1 MYTTPDED
9 RSDIYLSGAV
19 YVLGPEV
26 FRIITSGITLPEPLN
41 AVLQLVIAVSTTVLV
56 PFLLMRYRKERLST
70 FGFNG
75 DLAVA
80 AQGLLASLPIPAAY
94 VLANV
99 LAAEPDV
106 LAGVR
111 VYDAA
116 QGPLLDWVVLNWV
129 VLMISGLC
137 VALLAI
143 YVTVKARTAFR
154 ADPGYIRTVMVRLAR
169 ILAIAAGIASVLLFA
184 TMSLQGG
191 VPVLRLAVLLVPL
204 GAAAMLWLIYRTVPG
219 SLLTSRATLLT
230 PMVVMAI
237 GSVSL
242 FGPAISFVF
251 GLWMGSLLADVAL
264 AIAVLTETRRS
275 AWAPLGLAAG
285 LVFLSPLLV

>member
-19 YVLGPEV
+19 YVLGPEI
-26 FRIITSGITLPEPLN
+26 FTIITSGISLPRPFDLLLSLLI
-41 AVLQLVIAVSTTVLV
+41 VLATTVLT

-75 DLAVA
+75 DVA
-80 AQGLLASLPIPAAY
+80 LVGQGLLLSLPIPLAH
-94 VLANV
+94 VLGNV
-99 LAAEPDV
+99 LNRLGAGGGDV

-116 QGPLLDWVVLNWV
+116 QVGLLEGLITI
-129 VLMISGLC
+129 ISGFC

-154 ADPGYIRTVMVRLAR
+154 ADPGYIRSVMFRLGR
-169 ILAIAAGIASVLLFA
+169 IVGIVAGVASVLLFA
-184 TMSLQGG
+184 TVTLQAGTPAVG
-191 VPVLRLAVLLVPL
+191 FAVFLAPL
-204 GAAAMLWLIYRTVPG
+204 GVAATVWLIYRSVPG

-230 PMVVMAI
+230 PMVVLAI
-237 GSVSL
+237 GSVRL
-242 FGPAISFVF
+242 FGPAASLVS
-251 GLWMGSLLADVAL
+251 GLWVGAMLAGVAL
-264 AIAVLTETRRS
+264 AIAALNETRRS
-275 AWAPLGLAAG
+275 AWAPLGL
-285 LVFLSPLLV
+285 SPLLG

>member
-19 YVLGPEV
+19 YVLGPEI
-26 FRIITSGITLPEPLN
+26 FRIITSGITLPKPLD

-94 VLANV
+94 LLANV
-99 LAAEPDV
+99 LAGAPDV

-116 QGPLLDWVVLNWV
+116 QGPLLDWVVL
-129 VLMISGLC
+129 MISGLC
-137 VALLAI
+137 VGLLAI

-154 ADPGYIRTVMVRLAR
+154 ADPGYIRTLMVRVGR
-169 ILAIAAGIASVLLFA
+169 FVAIAAAVASVLLFA

-191 VPVLRLAVLLVPL
+191 APVLRLAVLLVPL
-204 GAAAMLWLIYRTVPG
+204 GAAATLWLIYRTVPG

-237 GSVSL
+237 GSLSL
-242 FGPAISFVF
+242 FGPAIGFVF
-251 GLWMGSLLADVAL
+251 GLWMGSLLAGVAL

-285 LVFLSPLLV
+285 LVFLSPLLT

>member
-19 YVLGPEV
+19 YVLGPEI
-26 FRIITSGITLPEPLN
+26 FRIITSGISLPGPLN
-41 AVLQLVIAVSTTVLV
+41 TVLNLVIVISTTVLV

-75 DLAVA
+75 DLPA
-80 AQGLLASLPIPAAY
+80 AGPGLLAALPIPVAY
-94 VLANV
+94 LLNNMLVPETDL
-99 LAAEPDV
+99 

-111 VYDAA
+111 VVDAA
-116 QGPLLDWVVLNWV
+116 QGDIDAIVRIIGG
-129 VLMISGLC
+129 MC

-154 ADPGYIRTVMVRLAR
+154 ADPGYIRPVMVRLGR
-169 ILAIAAGIASVLLFA
+169 IVAIIAAVASVLLFA
-184 TMSLQGG
+184 TVALQGEPLVG
-191 VPVLRLAVLLVPL
+191 LGVLLPPL
-204 GAAAMLWLIYRTVPG
+204 GVAATLWLIYRTVPG

-242 FGPAISFVF
+242 FGPAASLVS
-251 GLWMGSLLADVAL
+251 GLWMGALLAGVAL
-264 AIAVLTETRRS
+264 AIAVLTESRRT
-275 AWAPLGLAAG
+275 AWAPLGLATA
-285 LVFLSPLLV
+285 LVFLSPLMT